1 MRKLCEGMQ
10 KMFANWIKKVSKLR
24 ESSIYKYSHAVNTI
38 SREMLERGTIN
49 KPLNEMELYEI
60 DLSLCLIFKDNYFIN
75 KNKTGDYMYS
85 NALKWYRY
93 YISSNCENST
103 AAEAEEL
110 KIKQN
115 TEITE
120 TERTALVKSRIGQG
134 LFRDNLLEKY
144 HSCII
149 THIDIPNVLIAS
161 HIKPWA
167 VCSNI
172 ERLNPN
178 NGLLLSATFDRL
190 FDGGLIMFKP
200 SGEIVLSKFITDDN
214 RERLRIKT
222 GTTYDLKYSL
232 DMKDFLEYHES
243 MIFLR

>member
-1 MRKLCEGMQ
+1 
-10 KMFANWIKKVSKLR
+10 MFDKWLRKVSNLS

-38 SREMLERGTIN
+38 SREMVDRGIIK
-49 KPLNEMELYEI
+49 KPLSEMELYEI
-60 DLSLCLIFKDNYFIN
+60 DLSICLIFKDNYFIN
-75 KNKTGDYMYS
+75 KNETGNYMYS
-85 NALKWYRY
+85 NALKWYRN
-93 YISSNCENST
+93 YISSTCENT
-103 AAEAEEL
+103 IVAEAEEV

-149 THIDIPNVLIAS
+149 THIDIPNVLVAS

-190 FDGGLIMFKP
+190 FDGGLITFKP
-200 SGEIVLSKFITDDN
+200 SGEIVLSKFITEDN
-214 RERLRIKT
+214 REKLRIKA
-222 GTTYDLKYSL
+222 GTTYDLKYSP
-232 DMKDFLEYHES
+232 DMKDFLDYHES
-243 MIFLR
+243 VVFIR